1 MVDLTEAFY
10 RVLRPLAVGGSYSDQ
25 QLTSSVQKLGMPE
38 DTLHELRGHS
48 S

>member
-25 QLTSSVQKLGMPE
+25 LTSIVQKLGMPE
-38 DTLHELRGHS
+38 DTLHELRGHLS
-48 S
+48 